1 MRILIIQTA
10 FIGDVILAT
19 GIIEKIKAHDPKADI
34 HFLLRRGNE
43 NLLSEHPH
51 ISKVHIWDKNN
62 GKYRQLFK
70 LIRSLKGIQF
80 DKLICL
86 QRFGAM
92 GYLSWRLK
100 AKEKIGFDKNPFSFA
115 FHKKLKHEI
124 GNGTHEVERNHELIK
139 HFTDDKTAKPKL
151 YPSAKDYDDIKGYL
165 EKPFIVI
172 APNSVWFTKEV
183 PQDKWV
189 DLIKSQPDTPI
200 YLIGGPADKP
210 ACDHIIKKSQHPN
223 CINLAGKMNL
233 LQSAAL
239 ISKANMNYT
248 CDSAPMHLASA
259 MNAPVTAVFCST
271 TPGFG
276 FGPLSDQALTIETDL
291 KLDCKPCGLHGFK
304 TCPKQHFKCGNSLQI
319 K

>member
-10 FIGDVILAT
+10 FIGDVILAS
-19 GIIEKIKAHDPKADI
+19 GIIEKIKQHHPDAEI
-34 HFLLRRGNE
+34 HFLLRKGNE
-43 NLLSEHPH
+43 SLLREHPLVSQ
-51 ISKVHIWDKNN
+51 IHIWNKRE

-70 LIRSLKGIQF
+70 LIRSLKKIEF

-115 FHKKLKHEI
+115 FHKKVTHQI
-124 GNGTHEVERNHELIK
+124 GNGTHEVERNHKLIA
-139 HFTDDKTAKPKL
+139 HFTDSEAAKPKL
-151 YPSAKDYDDIKGYL
+151 YPSKDDFNTIEQFSDQTFTI
-165 EKPFIVI
+165 I

-183 PQDKWV
+183 PKERWL
-189 DLIKSQPDTPI
+189 DLMKTKVNDIV
-200 YLIGGPADKP
+200 YLIGGPADHN
-210 ACDHIIKKSQHPN
+210 ACEEIKRESEHPN
-223 CINLAGKMNL
+223 CINLAGKLSL

-239 ISKANMNYT
+239 ISKAQMTYT

-271 TPGFG
+271 IPDFG
-276 FGPLSDQALTIETDL
+276 FGPLSINATSIETEL
-291 KLDCKPCGLHGFK
+291 TLDCRPCGLHGFK
-304 TCPKQHFKCGNSLQI
+304 SCPKGHFKCGKTLQI